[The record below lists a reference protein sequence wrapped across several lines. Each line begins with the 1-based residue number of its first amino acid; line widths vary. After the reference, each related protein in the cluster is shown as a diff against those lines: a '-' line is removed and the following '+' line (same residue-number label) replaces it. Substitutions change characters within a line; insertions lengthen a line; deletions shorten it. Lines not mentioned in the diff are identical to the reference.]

1 MKHITTNTIGGYI
14 SICNKAGQ
22 EIGGLYP
29 ASINLVMF
37 KRDRGNFETMEAALV
52 EADKIAA
59 LELLAEFGLNPQT
72 VMETMGRVTRAMQ
85 RDGVTQELV
94 TVELMQAYM
103 AADQRTQEKLGIAYF
118 TNPEFRDNVRNSVL
132 DLLEAQA

>member
-1 MKHITTNTIGGYI
+1 MENTL
-14 SICNKAGQ
+14 KQ
-22 EIGGLYP
+22 
-29 ASINLVMF
+29 
-37 KRDRGNFETMEAALV
+37 
-52 EADKIAA
+52 
-59 LELLAEFGLNPQT
+59 LEEFGLNPQA

-118 TNPEFRDNVRNSVL
+118 TNPEFRASVRGSVL
-132 DLLEAQA
+132 DLLTEKA